1 MVLSACSRTPSERF
15 DCRTVEA
22 SVSSMKVMLGELGT
36 ILDTAEAPADALNN
50 VQKYIQGYKSA
61 IDLCSANI
69 SENLQTM
76 TEDEVMAFLESSIK
90 DERVRLFLDAQDRF
104 QKQASAAQLEAL
116 EDIASPVC
124 SFIV

>member
-1 MVLSACSRTPSERF
+1 MVLSACSQTPSERF

-36 ILDTAEAPADALNN
+36 ILDTAEAPADALNK

-69 SENLQTM
+69 SGNLQTM
-76 TEDEVMAFLESSIK
+76 TEDEVVAFLESSIK

-104 QKQASAAQLEAL
+104 QKQASAAQQEAL
-116 EDIASPVC
+116 EDIASPVYI
-124 SFIV
+124 FF

>member
-1 MVLSACSRTPSERF
+1 MVLSACSQTPSERF

-36 ILDTAEAPADALNN
+36 ILDTAEAPADALNK

-69 SENLQTM
+69 SGNLQTM
-76 TEDEVMAFLESSIK
+76 TEDEVVAFLESSIK

-116 EDIASPVC
+116 EDIASPVYI
-124 SFIV
+124 FF